1 MTTATTSAMALSSD
15 VSVRKYAKFAA
26 LGAVGVAL
34 GVLGLYLLIAFGS
47 RHTTFGDITRGIDST
62 QATLAWISAAIP
74 AAAIIAA
81 HLAYAKI
88 LIDESKKNV

>member
-1 MTTATTSAMALSSD
+1 MALGSGM
-15 VSVRKYAKFAA
+15 SVRKYAKLAA

-34 GVLGLYLLIAFGS
+34 GVLALYALIAFGS
-47 RHTTFGDITRGIDST
+47 RHATLNGITRGIDTT
-62 QATLAWISAAIP
+62 QATLAWISAAVP

-88 LIDESKKNV
+88 LFDESKKTD